1 MCFACMQ
8 AQNGVDSPMAAKW
21 SDNTLGDANSIGLL
35 AEKFASEYVVLLM
48 YGKNSFG
55 DKIYSYL
62 KIMLPDLQRLK
73 AAVQAGKGF
82 NPSDF
87 GTVIAAGKGEPTDE
101 VRREV
106 ASTYQVIDGNK
117 QAPAPSAPIPTEKKA
132 WDEY

>member
-1 MCFACMQ
+1 MTTKWTSNPLS
-8 AQNGVDSPMAAKW
+8 NGSSTAGM
-21 SDNTLGDANSIGLL
+21 L
-35 AEKFASEYVVLLM
+35 ADKLASEYVVLLM

-73 AAVQAGKGF
+73 SAVQAGKGF
-82 NPSDF
+82 NPSDY

-101 VRREV
+101 VKREV
-106 ASTYQVIDGNK
+106 ASTYPMLDAARP
-117 QAPAPSAPIPTEKKA
+117 APAPAAEPISSAKKA

>member
-1 MCFACMQ
+1 MTT
-8 AQNGVDSPMAAKW
+8 KW
-21 SDNTLGDANSIGLL
+21 SNNTIGNANPAALL
-35 AEKFASEYVVLLM
+35 ADKLAHEYVVLLM

-82 NPSDF
+82 NPSDY

-101 VRREV
+101 VKREV
-106 ASTYQVIDGNK
+106 ASTYQVLDNSK
-117 QAPAPSAPIPTEKKA
+117 PAAAATPAAIPDTKKA